1 MNGNRYKLVITLK
14 SDLCMGSG
22 YSYAGIIDSDVCYDA
37 CGIPYIAAR
46 RLKGCL
52 REAAEMIGIN
62 EEEISDIF
70 GKPGDKEVTG
80 IHIDNAYID
89 HYEQLRSDFE
99 HLGRDCRQY
108 ITTQSMLEQFTTVK
122 AQTKIGK
129 NGVAKDNS
137 LRYTRT
143 VKHYSP
149 FDPGE
154 ELCFRADVMMPAVP
168 RELGEG
174 EQKALEEKRRPHP
187 PGATPALR
195 SSLM

>member
-22 YSYAGIIDSDVCYDA
+22 YSYAGIIDSDVCHDA

-52 REAAEMIGIN
+52 REAADLLGISK
-62 EEEISDIF
+62 EETSDIF
-70 GKPGDKEVTG
+70 GKPGEQKVTG

-108 ITTQSMLEQFTTVK
+108 ITTQSML
-122 AQTKIGK
+122 
-129 NGVAKDNS
+129 
-137 LRYTRT
+137 
-143 VKHYSP
+143 
-149 FDPGE
+149 
-154 ELCFRADVMMPAVP
+154 
-168 RELGEG
+168 
-174 EQKALEEKRRPHP
+174 
-187 PGATPALR
+187 
-195 SSLM
+195 